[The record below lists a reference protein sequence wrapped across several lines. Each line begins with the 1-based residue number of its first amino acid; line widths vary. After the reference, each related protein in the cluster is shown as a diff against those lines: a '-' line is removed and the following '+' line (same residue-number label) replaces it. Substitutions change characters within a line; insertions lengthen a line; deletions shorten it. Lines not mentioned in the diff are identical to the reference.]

1 MTAQKDI
8 DTYRNVV
15 LPMLGV
21 LETIATAGA
30 SKGRV
35 VGTSALQQQ
44 RRLDEM
50 ALQQQTER
58 ERAIDRAA
66 QRELTGVQT
75 QLGRKRLEQMGG
87 EPTGMTFEEFGEMSP
102 EQITSMAKYKTLQ
115 KSPGKLLEQ
124 PKAQDFSIEDFAE
137 LAEIAG
143 MPEGEEKSRRAQTF
157 MARKFPKQ
165 YIGKTAFPGS
175 SQLKDV
181 FEGLALLEREK
192 ALAEEIKGRGKI
204 KAAGTEAKINLA
216 KTTNLFRNLWT
227 KHKAMTQEGLAG
239 GGLIKGGI
247 RKTGAALRQPKFK
260 RTAAFA
266 GQMSETAAAM
276 MRLITGSVRFVS
288 GFYAHL
294 RQSLPDELDGPEIAA
309 AKVSQSLENAY
320 GLAKA
325 SRQAGL
331 EADLQVSTDDELRD
345 PNSEINQRFISL
357 VPEPLDENDKSQ
369 INQVLIQ
376 ALGREDYNRYIA
388 APQLGAEFEVV
399 E

>member
-1 MTAQKDI
+1 MATQKDM
-8 DTYRNVV
+8 DTYRNLV
-15 LPMLGV
+15 LPVLGV

-30 SKGRV
+30 SKGRT

-44 RRLDEM
+44 RRLDEQ

-87 EPTGMTFEEFGEMSP
+87 EPTGMTFEEFGEMTP

-165 YIGKTAFPGS
+165 YIGKTAFPPS

-204 KAAGTEAKINLA
+204 KSEGTKAKVNFS
-216 KTTNLFRNLWT
+216 KTLNLFNNLWT
-227 KHKAMTQEGLAG
+227 KHKGMMKEGAPG

-247 RKTGAALRQPKFK
+247 RKVGSALQQPGFK
-260 RTAAFA
+260 RTQAFD

-294 RQSLPDELDGPEIAA
+294 RQSLPDWKNPPEIAA
-309 AKVSQSLENAY
+309 AKISQSVENAY
-320 GLAKA
+320 GLARA

-331 EADLQVSTDDELRD
+331 EADLQVSTDEELLN
-345 PNSEINQRFISL
+345 PNSEINQQYISL
-357 VPEPLDENDKSQ
+357 VPEPLNENDKKQ
-369 INQVLIQ
+369 IEQALIQ
-376 ALGREDYNRYIA
+376 VFGQEDYNRYIA
-388 APQLGAEFEVV
+388 APKLGAEFEVV